1 MQKRSRNLRLST
13 TLIAPMLLITLASIA
28 YAAISNSVSV
38 NFILKSGN
46 MDPRITNYW
55 VTEYC
60 GYGYTITL
68 TNSNKTLTI
77 TDNLLFSG
85 WKLNLTIEIE
95 NNSTMPLTLNYTITY
110 LNGSDWIVINATRL
124 FELTG
129 IEYEDGFYL
138 DSTCQTP
145 IPQDFVFLP
154 SHVVYKKEHLS
165 FNAQDPELQG
175 KDIEFNVTINF
186 YME

>member
-13 TLIAPMLLITLASIA
+13 ALIAPMLLITLATVA
-28 YAAISNSVSV
+28 YAAISNSVAV
-38 NFILKSGN
+38 TFTLKSGGI
-46 MDPRITNYW
+46 DPRITKYW

-60 GYGYTITL
+60 GYGCTITL

-77 TDNLLFSG
+77 TDNLLFAG

-95 NNSTMPLTLNYTITY
+95 NDSPARLTLNYTITY
-110 LNGSDWIVINATRL
+110 FDGTNGIEINATRL

-138 DSTCQTP
+138 EQTCQTP
-145 IPQDFVFLP
+145 IPDDFILEP
-154 SHVVYKKEHLS
+154 NTKVYKREHLS

-175 KDIEFNVTINF
+175 KYIEFNVTINF
-186 YME
+186 YTE